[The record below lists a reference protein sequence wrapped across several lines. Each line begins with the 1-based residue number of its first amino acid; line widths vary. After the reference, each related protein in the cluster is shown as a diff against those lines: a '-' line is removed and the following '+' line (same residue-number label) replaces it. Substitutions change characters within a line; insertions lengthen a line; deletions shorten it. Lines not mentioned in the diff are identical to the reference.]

1 MNPLVLYRLPIFAS
15 VLCITI
21 QGTVKGQTL
30 AGIDVLVKNQFVNL
44 TGRRVGLITNQT
56 GVNAA
61 GESTV
66 TLLAVAD
73 NVDLVAL
80 FSPELGFAGQ
90 LDQSEISDS
99 EDQSTGIKIHSLYG
113 KSRVPTKEMVHG
125 IDTLVFDIQ
134 DIGLAFTLTSPR
146 WVEQC
151 ELLPNTA

>member
-1 MNPLVLYRLPIFAS
+1 M
-15 VLCITI
+15 

-66 TLLAVAD
+66 TLLADAD

-80 FSPELGFAGQ
+80 FSPEHGFAGQ

-113 KSRVPTKEMVHG
+113 KTRVPTRRWSMEL
-125 IDTLVFDIQ
+125 ILWFLTYRTS
-134 DIGLAFTLTSPR
+134 GLAFTLTSPR